1 MNQKF
6 QTETSIDCESVLLF
20 VISLIFS
27 LRGITC
33 KLPKKKGGCS
43 QPSRDGWLEAT
54 SHWDEFMSGI
64 HLEWIHCEG
73 SFTVGAAPFLTSP
86 DSTYCWK
93 QQVQATSNGFNVR
106 RCSNVTEA
114 NALAPVNGPITKENE
129 RESSKSPSA

>member
-1 MNQKF
+1 
-6 QTETSIDCESVLLF
+6 
-20 VISLIFS
+20 
-27 LRGITC
+27 
-33 KLPKKKGGCS
+33 
-43 QPSRDGWLEAT
+43 
-54 SHWDEFMSGI
+54 MSGI
-64 HLEWIHCEG
+64 HLEWIRCEG